1 MQMREATMAD
11 VAAIARVHVESWRTT
26 YKGLL
31 PDGYL
36 ANLTYE
42 RREPLWREILSKP
55 DGQQLV
61 YVAED
66 TAQTIV
72 GFASGGPERS
82 GDPVYTGEV
91 YAIYL
96 LEGWQGQGIG
106 RQLTV
111 TLVRR
116 LIQRGLTSL
125 LIWVMADNPSRR
137 FYEALGGQ
145 PVRDRRQMTGGVE
158 VTDVAYGWLD
168 ARVLIDAQ
176 PRQTQSSEG

>member
-1 MQMREATMAD
+1 MQIREATMAD
-11 VAAIARVHVESWRTT
+11 VAGIARVHVESWRTT

-31 PDGYL
+31 PDDYL

-42 RREPLWREILSKP
+42 RCEPLWREILSKP
-55 DGQQLV
+55 NGQSLV
-61 YVAED
+61 YVAEE

-96 LEGWQGQGIG
+96 LEGWQRRGIG

-168 ARVLIDAQ
+168 ARVLIDTQA
-176 PRQTQSSEG
+176 RQAHSPEA

>member
-1 MQMREATMAD
+1 MLIRRATMAD
-11 VAAIARVHVESWRTT
+11 VAAIARVPVESWRTT

-31 PDGYL
+31 PDDYL

-42 RREPLWREILSKP
+42 QRETLWREVLSKSV
-55 DGQQLV
+55 DHNLV

-66 TAQTIV
+66 YAGNIV

-96 LEGWQGQGIG
+96 LERWQGQGIG
-106 RQLTV
+106 RQLTI
-111 TLVRR
+111 TLVRQ
-116 LIQRGLTSL
+116 LIQQGFTSL
-125 LIWVMADNPSRR
+125 LIWVLAENPSRQ

-145 PVRDRRQMTGGVE
+145 PVRERLEMTGGIE
-158 VTDVAYGWLD
+158 VKDVAYGWID
-168 ARVLIDAQ
+168 ARMLIDVQARQ
-176 PRQTQSSEG
+176 PH

>member
-1 MQMREATMAD
+1 MQIRQATMAD
-11 VAAIARVHVESWRTT
+11 VAAIARVHVDSWRTT

-31 PDGYL
+31 PDDYL

-42 RREPLWREILSKP
+42 QRESLWREILSKP
-55 DGQQLV
+55 VGHSLV

-66 TAQTIV
+66 HAGNIV

-96 LEGWQGQGIG
+96 LERWQGQGIG
-106 RQLTV
+106 RQLTI
-111 TLVRR
+111 TLVRQ
-116 LIQRGLTSL
+116 LIQRGFTSL
-125 LIWVMADNPSRR
+125 LIWVLADNPSRR

-145 PVRDRRQMTGGVE
+145 QVRDRLQMTGGVE
-158 VTDVAYGWLD
+158 LMDVAYGWLD
-168 ARVLIDAQ
+168 ARTLIDVQ
-176 PRQTQSSEG
+176 ERQAHLPGA

>member
-1 MQMREATMAD
+1 MHIRQATIAD
-11 VAAIARVHVESWRTT
+11 VAAIARVHVDSWRTT

-31 PDGYL
+31 PDDYL

-42 RREPLWREILSKP
+42 QREPRWREILSKP
-55 DGQQLV
+55 VGHSLV

-66 TAQTIV
+66 HAGNIG

-96 LEGWQGQGIG
+96 LERWQGQGVG
-106 RQLTV
+106 RQLTI
-111 TLVRR
+111 TLVRQ
-116 LIQRGLTSL
+116 LIQRGFTSL
-125 LIWVMADNPSRR
+125 LIWVLADNPSRR

-145 PVRDRRQMTGGVE
+145 PVRDRLEMTGGVE
-158 VTDVAYGWLD
+158 VMDVAYGWLD
-168 ARVLIDAQ
+168 ARMLIDAQ
-176 PRQTQSSEG
+176 VRQARLPEA